1 MPDTQVSLTI
11 PADIDEIPRISTAL
25 DALMR
30 KYGFMEE
37 DILDTQLAVE
47 EAVTNIVMHGYG
59 SAGGEVVVLFRAGKG
74 IVEIQLEDR
83 ATPFNPLTLPEPDL
97 TADVEDRKIG
107 GLGIFL
113 IRKVMNDIQYRFEDN
128 KNILVMVK
136 RKTAQKR

>member
-11 PADIDEIPRISTAL
+11 PADINEIPKVSSEL
-25 DALMR
+25 EALM
-30 KYGFMEE
+30 KNHGFPDE

-59 SAGGEVVVLFRAGKG
+59 NTGGDVAILFRASLG

-83 ATPFNPLTLPEPDL
+83 AIPFNPLTLPEPDL
-97 TADVEDRKIG
+97 TSDVDDRKIG

-136 RKTAQKR
+136 RKTA

>member
-11 PADIDEIPRISTAL
+11 PADINEIPKVSSEL
-25 DALMR
+25 EALM
-30 KYGFMEE
+30 KNHGFPDE

-59 SAGGEVVVLFRAGKG
+59 NAGGEVAIRFRASQG

-83 ATPFNPLTLPEPDL
+83 AIPFNPLTLPEPDL
-97 TADVEDRKIG
+97 TSDVDDRKIG

-136 RKTAQKR
+136 RKTA